1 MSGLRGT
8 NCPVPDRGEVYVSES
23 ADNRGVAAGGGVVG
37 PMPVPG
43 DLLVEAAGRLT
54 PAGRGQR
61 MRTGRQFVEQAGRL
75 GIDLRLMRAVVHG
88 DGRRRA
94 VGQVCLPVAGAGR
107 TAMFFVSGPASQESE
122 ADRAERVAVVQA
134 GFEAVRSLGEGA
146 VRLCQA
152 LPEPGEVWAI
162 AAYEAAGFSRIG
174 PLDYMRRPL
183 HAAESG
189 GGVAPIVPS
198 GLDGWP
204 GGVEVRSCEPGER
217 DEALVARALEVS
229 YEGTMDCPE
238 LCGLRETADVLVSH
252 RATGRWEPC
261 MWWLAL
267 REGEPV
273 GCVLLNPCP
282 EIGSVELVYL
292 GLSPAVRG
300 VGLADALLRAA
311 ISASAARGGELTCA
325 VDRRNAPACGLY
337 VRHGFRRFAERIALV
352 RAL

>member
-1 MSGLRGT
+1 M
-8 NCPVPDRGEVYVSES
+8 
-23 ADNRGVAAGGGVVG
+23 GVNERAENPGVVVGDGGGLVT
-37 PMPVPG
+37 PVPG
-43 DLLVEAAGRLT
+43 DLLIEAAGRLT
-54 PAGRGQR
+54 PSARGQR
-61 MRTGRQFVEQAGRL
+61 MRAGRQFVEQAGRL

-88 DGRRRA
+88 EGKHRS

-107 TAMFFVSGPASQESE
+107 TAMFFVSGPGSQESE
-122 ADRAERVAVVQA
+122 ADRAERVAVIEAGVQ
-134 GFEAVRSLGEGA
+134 AVRSLGEGV

-162 AAYEAAGFSRIG
+162 AAYEAAGFARIG

-183 HAAESG
+183 HAAEGG
-189 GGVAPIVPS
+189 GGVAPRVPG
-198 GLDGWP
+198 GLEEWP
-204 GGVEVRSCEPGER
+204 GGVEVRACELGER
-217 DEALVARALEVS
+217 DEALVARALETS
-229 YEGTMDCPE
+229 YEGTLDCPE
-238 LCGLRETADVLVSH
+238 LCGLRETADVMASH

-267 REGEPV
+267 RDGEPV

-311 ISASAARGGELTCA
+311 ISASATRGGELTCA
-325 VDRRNAPACGLY
+325 VDRRNEPACRLY
-337 VRHGFRRFAERIALV
+337 ARHGFRRFAERIALV